1 MDDQI
6 DYKAVPCF
14 RIIQER
20 LLGSNLSQ
28 YKITHHLLPIFRSAG
43 QFLTIETFRR
53 VPQNGAG
60 IRPRLAQVTIPA
72 PESTPPPAPR
82 SPRATAVASP
92 AAAARPPT
100 ACSSTSQSLD
110 RRKLHLPQVTFSK
123 EVGNGIIV

>member
-1 MDDQI
+1 MSI
-6 DYKAVPCF
+6 YRA
-14 RIIQER
+14 
-20 LLGSNLSQ
+20 
-28 YKITHHLLPIFRSAG
+28 AG

-60 IRPRLAQVTIPA
+60 IRPRLGQVTIPA
-72 PESTPPPAPR
+72 PAESTPPPAPR
-82 SPRATAVASP
+82 SPRATALASP
-92 AAAARPPT
+92 ATAARPPT